1 VRFWAVAGLLAV
13 AVVARA
19 EDAIDVER
27 RVVSFI
33 GKSIVP
39 GTPLVVSDL
48 YNKAF
53 TQPEE
58 RKVLDKLNKAAFR
71 LPLFLVE
78 QQAALRRPPTLKEI
92 SDQFGFF
99 GPEESDVVLRIL
111 ESDPRVPRFFERDAR
126 TKEIVS
132 VDAAKIKADRRFGQ
146 VVERGS
152 SASEGQPAPDIS
164 GAAFDGR
171 EANLAA
177 LRGKVVLLYVWFTNC
192 PPCTRQT
199 PELSA
204 LAETYRERGLS
215 VLGIN
220 ADRQLELPYDDDAR
234 AAYLKKH
241 GVSFPNIHL
250 TPAIQSALGEVSV
263 FPTLFLVGRDG
274 KIARH
279 YINYQSRDILQKDI
293 EAALGPGGA

>member
-1 VRFWAVAGLLAV
+1 ACEREGVNAYGPGGCSGRSVDRRDRLHASRAAGSRGRTRRVRVRFWAVAGLLAV

-132 VDAAKIKADRRFGQ
+132 VDAAKIKADPRFG
-146 VVERGS
+146 
-152 SASEGQPAPDIS
+152 
-164 GAAFDGR
+164 
-171 EANLAA
+171 
-177 LRGKVVLLYVWFTNC
+177 KV
-192 PPCTRQT
+192 
-199 PELSA
+199 
-204 LAETYRERGLS
+204 
-215 VLGIN
+215 
-220 ADRQLELPYDDDAR
+220 
-234 AAYLKKH
+234 
-241 GVSFPNIHL
+241 
-250 TPAIQSALGEVSV
+250 
-263 FPTLFLVGRDG
+263 
-274 KIARH
+274 
-279 YINYQSRDILQKDI
+279 
-293 EAALGPGGA
+293 